1 MGVRT
6 LLERVI
12 ELEERLGR
20 LENLLRLVMADLGK
34 LRESGGKKGIK

>member
-12 ELEERLGR
+12 DLEERLGR
-20 LENLLRLVMADLGK
+20 LENLLRVVIADLERRK
-34 LRESGGKKGIK
+34 DSGGKKGIK